1 MNTLYKNI
9 IIFCIIA
16 APVVWL
22 ALKFNALKNEI
33 DVKNKEIVELRAVI
47 DTKNDEIAQLNSK
60 LSIQNSA
67 IKQLAEENKVIQA
80 KKDSAYI
87 KIEQMKKDNVAK
99 IQLLQDRKVV
109 SDACLDAN
117 KLFDEFNK

>member
-9 IIFCIIA
+9 LIFCIIA
-16 APVVWL
+16 APIVWL
-22 ALKFNALKNEI
+22 ALKFNALKHEI
-33 DVKNKEIVELRAVI
+33 DVKNKEIVELKVVI
-47 DTKNDEIAQLNSK
+47 TNKNDEITQLNYK
-60 LSIQNSA
+60 LSVQNSA
-67 IKQLAEENKVIQA
+67 IQQLADENKVIQA
-80 KKDSAYI
+80 KKESAYI
-87 KIEQMKKDNVAK
+87 KIEQMKKDNVSK